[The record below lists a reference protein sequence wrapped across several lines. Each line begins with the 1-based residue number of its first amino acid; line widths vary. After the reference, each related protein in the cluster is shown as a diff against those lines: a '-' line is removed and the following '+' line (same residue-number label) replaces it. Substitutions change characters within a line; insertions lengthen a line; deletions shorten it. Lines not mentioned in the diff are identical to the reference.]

1 MRRVRFAALVA
12 PSLVL
17 VALVGCKK
25 PAPPGIADA
34 APAASA
40 AEVDAYANL
49 PWATEINMDASTTAS
64 ASATPAPAPAPAPAA
79 SVAVFTGPTGTFSG
93 RVKDSGD
100 VYTVTANVGPSGGT
114 VTYGPPLNC
123 SGSWKLTSNNP
134 TTTRYVEK
142 ITNDP
147 GKKCTPVVDVT
158 LEREASKPGAYWY
171 SAGAGQARALITK
184 Q

>member
-1 MRRVRFAALVA
+1 MKPRLEVA
-12 PSLVL
+12 VVSTLL
-17 VALVGCKK
+17 FVASTGCKK
-25 PAPPGIADA
+25 PVPTVVADA
-34 APAASA
+34 APVASA
-40 AEVDAYANL
+40 PVDADSNL
-49 PWATEINMDASTTAS
+49 PWATEINMDASTAT
-64 ASATPAPAPAPAPAA
+64 SATPPAPTPAPTPAA

-100 VYTVTANVGPSGGT
+100 VYVVTANVGPGGGT
-114 VTYGPPLNC
+114 VSYGPPLNC

-142 ITNDP
+142 ITTDP

-171 SAGAGQARALITK
+171 SAGAGQARALLTK